1 MPIFK
6 DIFIVA
12 AKRTPFGKYGGKIKD
27 ISSTDLQTIVNK
39 AALAQSKL
47 SPEKIDTVVVGS
59 IIYVSHCANL

>member
-27 ISSTDLQTIVNK
+27 INSTDLQTIANK